1 MQLTSAVRIGRPA
14 PEVLDALLDAGKVA
28 ACLPGSRLIGEVD
41 EGTYAGEI
49 QLRIGPVDTVYAG
62 TVHLDAADRAAGT
75 ARLRATGQE
84 RSGQG
89 SADASVTLRVEPH
102 GQSTR
107 VLISAD
113 LMIRG
118 AAAQYAA
125 GAIGDVGQR
134 LVEQFA
140 GNVERLLAAQAT
152 RVGPGPAGVT
162 RAGPGPAGVT
172 RPARAR
178 RVTPG
183 APAPGARAPV
193 GPAGAAA
200 EPAAHRAARW
210 PRPGPLRTAAQQRRA
225 AAAAALLAA
234 GALAALLAAW
244 AAWRRRYPPHQ
255 APHLAPHPDPAVP
268 RYSSP
273 EGARHG

>member
-28 ACLPGSRLIGEVD
+28 ACLPGSRLFGEVD

-49 QLRIGPVDTVYAG
+49 QLRIGPVDAVYAG
-62 TVHLDAADRAAGT
+62 TVHLDEANRAAGT
-75 ARLRATGQE
+75 ARLRATGQD

-102 GQSTR
+102 GQSAR

-118 AAAQYAA
+118 TVAQYAA

-140 GNVERLLAAQAT
+140 GNVERMLTSQATVAGAGPASAAPGGPAQASL
-152 RVGPGPAGVT
+152 A
-162 RAGPGPAGVT
+162 
-172 RPARAR
+172 
-178 RVTPG
+178 
-183 APAPGARAPV
+183 
-193 GPAGAAA
+193 AAA
-200 EPAAHRAARW
+200 EPAASRWAARW
-210 PRPGPLRTAAQQRRA
+210 PRPGPLRTAAQKRTA

-234 GALAALLAAW
+234 GALASLLAAW
-244 AAWRRRYPPHQ
+244 AAWRRRRPPHQ
-255 APHLAPHPDPAVP
+255 APHPLVHPDPAVP
-268 RYSSP
+268 RYFSP